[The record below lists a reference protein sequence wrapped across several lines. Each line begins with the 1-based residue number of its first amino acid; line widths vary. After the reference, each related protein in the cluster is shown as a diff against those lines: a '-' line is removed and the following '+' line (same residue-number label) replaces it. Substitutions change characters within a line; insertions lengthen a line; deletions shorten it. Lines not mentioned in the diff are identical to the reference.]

1 MSFNSGFTQAI
12 NIKLIGSSNL
22 KNSMGGAVSEVN
34 KLKSAFTDL
43 RSAGLKLMGVGVGIS
58 TAFIGPVVQ
67 ASKFNT
73 QLIRTGKLA
82 GVGAK
87 EMKVLGD
94 VAMELGAKTLFTAQ
108 QIAMGQEE
116 LVRLG
121 FGMEVV
127 GNKAGAF
134 GEVLNF
140 ASAHQIEM
148 SDSAQMLIG
157 TLRSF
162 NQPLTDS
169 QKVSDMFSTVLSKT
183 GFSMDGL
190 TEALK
195 MANTSIPAFNQSIE
209 TQLTLLG
216 ILANRQQGSSI
227 GARRLSTAM
236 TMIYTQQDKINKLFG
251 TDTFKVYDEATGKQK
266 NFIDVIFDMKKA
278 MKGFSDEQQAVML
291 KDLVGTIGLKGL
303 VPLLKA
309 PVEEF
314 KKLGIAIN
322 EGAIST
328 SGFADAVRKTPKG
341 MWLLMKSAISGVTM
355 EIGQHLMPIATAT
368 MKVVT
373 MLSDKFLGFMKAHP
387 ILAKV
392 VLITTALIGVLAIL
406 GGGLFLATSMLG
418 LMMTSTSGLT
428 TSLISMAATMTG
440 TSVSS
445 MTLSTALGVLSG
457 TLWSILWPI
466 GAIILGVVLL
476 YKAWQHNF
484 LGLKDTVDAMWTA
497 IKPFFTWIG
506 SVFKTVST
514 IIKSSIG
521 NLKSSITDWYKQ
533 WNKSFTGMK
542 SPIMAFAGV
551 VAYVVGFVVGI
562 LKTVFNAVKPY
573 LLPLFS
579 FLAIGFT
586 GVFKVI
592 GGVLKI
598 FLSVFSGV
606 FRIIG
611 SILKGDFSG
620 ALSAVKSM
628 VKGVFD
634 GVITIFKGLGDVI
647 KGVLGV
653 VINLFKITFVGAFT
667 IVKSA
672 LYGIWSLVKNVF
684 SFIFG
689 AIQWV
694 IGGAI
699 EFGKIIVSTLASPFL
714 DAWNLIKSIFSGEL
728 GLADAL
734 KKSVKVVFSIL
745 TTPFRLAFNVI
756 GKIFNISNFGD
767 SIISKLTAVFGKIFS
782 ILIKPFKSGWGF
794 IVSVFSKV
802 KSFFGS
808 VFIDAFKTVFNTIT
822 TPFISGWFAIK
833 NLFQGNIGIVDALKK
848 IGSSIIQILT
858 TPFRLAFNLIGRI
871 FNIKGLG
878 EKIIST
884 LSSIFGKVIN
894 IISIPF
900 IKGWE
905 IIKSV
910 FSKVF
915 GFFSSIFTPVFEW
928 LNTTW
933 QSIGN
938 MLSGV
943 WSYVFS
949 SFTSFVDGLHIGISS
964 VVAFFSTAFDSIKT
978 TATTIF
984 TSIGNSIS
992 SVWSGIK
999 SMFTG
1004 SINSVI
1010 DKANSLI
1017 GGVNLVTGKIGIP
1030 AIPEIPNLAVGIMDV
1045 PQDMLAV
1052 IHKGEAVIPADQNP
1066 FTKGGS
1072 SLTQSVINNNAYNNQ
1087 NVKSVSVDRSIKDI
1101 TLQITIGSGN
1111 PDDFKSKLMEVFED
1125 LAGKSDTIEVAV

>member
-1 MSFNSGFTQAI
+1 MAFGSGFTQAI

-22 KNSMGGAVSEVN
+22 KNSMGGAAKDVQ
-34 KLKSAFTDL
+34 KLKSALTDL

-58 TAFIGPVVQ
+58 TAFIGPIVQ

-73 QLIRTGKLA
+73 QLVRTGKLA
-82 GVGAK
+82 GVGAD
-87 EMKVLGD
+87 EMKILGD

-134 GEVLNF
+134 GEVLNY

-148 SDSAQMLIG
+148 NDSAQMLIG

-162 NQPLTDS
+162 NQPLTDA

-278 MKGFSDEQQAVML
+278 MKSFSDEQQAVML

-314 KKLGIAIN
+314 KRLGIAIN

-368 MKVVT
+368 MKIIT

-392 VLITTALIGVLAIL
+392 VLISTALLGVLAL
-406 GGGLFLATSMLG
+406 LSGGLFLATSMLG

-457 TLWSILWPI
+457 VLWSILWPI
-466 GAIILGVVLL
+466 GAIVLGAIAL

-484 LGLKDTVDAMWTA
+484 LGLKDVVDAAWTA
-497 IKPFFTWIG
+497 IKPFFIWIKSTFTMISTWVKAGIG
-506 SVFKTVST
+506 SM
-514 IIKSSIG
+514 IKSIR
-521 NLKSSITDWYKQ
+521 DWYQ
-533 WNKSFTGMK
+533 SWNSSFTGMK
-542 SPIMAFAGV
+542 SPLMAFAGL
-551 VAYVVGFVVGI
+551 VAYVVGFIVGIFKRVFSAVKPYIMPLFKFLKTGFKGAFQIVTGI
-562 LKTVFNAVKPY
+562 LKTF
-573 LLPLFS
+573 FS
-579 FLAIGFT
+579 F
-586 GVFKVI
+586 
-592 GGVLKI
+592 
-598 FLSVFSGV
+598 FSGI
-606 FRIIG
+606 FKIIG

-620 ALSAVKSM
+620 ALDAAKDM
-628 VKGVFD
+628 VKGMVAGIKTAF
-634 GVITIFKGLGDVI
+634 TGLWNLI
-647 KGVLGV
+647 KGVLGS
-653 VINLFKITFVGAFT
+653 IYNIFKITFVGAWNL
-667 IVKSA
+667 IKAAVSGVWKV
-672 LYGIWSLVKNVF
+672 IKNVF
-684 SFIFG
+684 SFIWDG
-689 AIQWV
+689 IKWV
-694 IGGAI
+694 VSGIKDAG
-699 EFGKIIVSTLASPFL
+699 EKILSALATPFQ
-714 DAWNLIKSIFSGEL
+714 AGWELIKS
-728 GLADAL
+728 
-734 KKSVKVVFSIL
+734 VF
-745 TTPFRLAFNVI
+745 N
-756 GKIFNISNFGD
+756 G
-767 SIISKLTAVFGKIFS
+767 
-782 ILIKPFKSGWGF
+782 
-794 IVSVFSKV
+794 V
-802 KSFFGS
+802 KSFF
-808 VFIDAFKTVFNTIT
+808 
-822 TPFISGWFAIK
+822 
-833 NLFQGNIGIVDALKK
+833 L
-848 IGSSIIQILT
+848 
-858 TPFRLAFNLIGRI
+858 
-871 FNIKGLG
+871 
-878 EKIIST
+878 
-884 LSSIFGKVIN
+884 SIF
-894 IISIPF
+894 S
-900 IKGWE
+900 
-905 IIKSV
+905 
-910 FSKVF
+910 
-915 GFFSSIFTPVFEW
+915 PVFEW
-928 LNTTW
+928 LSSTW

-938 MLSGV
+938 TISGV
-943 WSYVFS
+943 WNSVTTGFN
-949 SFTSFVDGLHIGISS
+949 SFTEKITTGVSSIADFFVS
-964 VVAFFSTAFDSIKT
+964 A
-978 TATTIF
+978 F
-984 TSIGNSIS
+984 TSIKSTVLTIFNGIS
-992 SVWSGIK
+992 DAISGVWNGIK
-999 SMFTG
+999 SMFTN
-1004 SINSVI
+1004 SINWVI

-1017 GGVNLVTGKIGIP
+1017 GGVNSVTGKVGIP
-1030 AIPEIPNLAVGIMDV
+1030 AIPEIPKLAVGIMEV

-1066 FTKGGS
+1066 FKTGS
-1072 SLTQSVINNNAYNNQ
+1072 NLTQSVINNTAYNQ
-1087 NVKSVSVDRSIKDI
+1087 QQTKSVYIDRSVKEN
-1101 TLQITIGSGN
+1101 TIYVSADGGN
-1111 PDDFKSKLMEVFED
+1111 PEDFKSKLMDVFED
-1125 LAGKSDTIEVAV
+1125 LAGKSDKLEIAIP

>member
-1 MSFNSGFTQAI
+1 MSFGGGFTQAI

-82 GVGAK
+82 GVGAS
-87 EMKVLGD
+87 EMKILGN

-127 GNKAGAF
+127 GDKAGAF

-236 TMIYTQQDKINKLFG
+236 TQIYTQQDKINKLFG
-251 TDTFKVYDEATGKQK
+251 SKTFKVYDEATGKQK
-266 NFIDVIFDMKKA
+266 NFINVIFDMKKA

-322 EGAIST
+322 QGAIST

-355 EIGQHLMPIATAT
+355 EIGQHLMPIATST

-373 MLSDKFLGFMKAHP
+373 MLSDKFLGFLKAHP
-387 ILAKV
+387 VLAKI

-406 GGGLFLATSMLG
+406 GGGLFLTTSMLG

-428 TSLISMAATMTG
+428 TSLISMASTMTG

-466 GAIILGVVLL
+466 GAIILGVILL

-506 SVFKTVST
+506 SIFKTVSK

-521 NLKSSITDWYKQ
+521 NLKSSITDWYQ
-533 WNKSFTGMK
+533 NWNKSFTGMK

-579 FLAIGFT
+579 FLTIGFT
-586 GVFKVI
+586 GAFKMI

-620 ALSAVKSM
+620 ALSAVKIM

-634 GVITIFKGLGDVI
+634 GVITIFKGLGGVI

-653 VINLFKITFVGAFT
+653 IINLFKITFVGAFT

-694 IGGAI
+694 ASGVIS
-699 EFGKIIVSTLASPFL
+699 FGKIIISTLASPFIE
-714 DAWNLIKSIFSGEL
+714 AWNIIKSIFSGEI

-734 KKSVKVVFSIL
+734 KKSVKVVLSIL

-767 SIISKLTAVFGKIFS
+767 SIISKLTAVFGKVFS
-782 ILIKPFKSGWGF
+782 ILIKPFKAGWGF

-808 VFIDAFKTVFNTIT
+808 VFTEAFKTVFSTIT
-822 TPFISGWFAIK
+822 TPFISGWEAIK
-833 NLFQGNIGIVDALKK
+833 NLFQGNIGIVDGLKK
-848 IGSSIIQILT
+848 IGSSIIKILT

-878 EKIIST
+878 DKIIST
-884 LSSIFGKVIN
+884 LTSIFGKVIN

-900 IKGWE
+900 TKGWE

-910 FSKVF
+910 FSNGF

-933 QSIGN
+933 ASLSN

-943 WSYVFS
+943 WNIVSG

-964 VVAFFSTAFDSIKT
+964 VVAFFSTAFNSIKT

-984 TSIGNSIS
+984 SSIGNSIS
-992 SVWSGIK
+992 SVWTGIK

-1030 AIPEIPNLAVGIMDV
+1030 SIPEIPKLAVGIMDV

-1052 IHKGEAVIPADQNP
+1052 IHKGEAVIPASENP
-1066 FTKGGS
+1066 FTKGS
-1072 SLTQSVINNNAYNNQ
+1072 SLTRSVINNNAYNNQ
-1087 NVKSVSVDRSIKDI
+1087 NIKSVSVDRSIRDI
-1101 TLQITIGSGN
+1101 TLQVTIGSGN

-1125 LAGKSDTIEVAV
+1125 LAGKSDAIEVLV